1 MSKDTLTKGLRISEA
16 EQRQIENE
24 MIFRRINEKVGID
37 LDELDAMHTE
47 NGDFDLILDEDL
59 RLMFKCECSDE
70 NCDERI
76 PLKLSQYKK
85 IHRNRSTFIVQ
96 PDHEVDPIEEVTV
109 REKDYNVVIKNNT
122 TPEPNDVL
130 KDTTIDNR

>member
-1 MSKDTLTKGLRISEA
+1 MNISKA

-24 MIFRRINEKVGID
+24 MIFRRINEKVGKD
-37 LDELDAMHTE
+37 LDALDAMHTE
-47 NGDFDLILDEDL
+47 DGNFDLVRDEDL

-70 NCDERI
+70 SCDERI
-76 PLKLSQYKK
+76 SLKLSQYKS

-96 PDHEVDPIEEVTV
+96 PNHQVDPIEKVTIE
-109 REKDYNVVIKNNT
+109 EKNYSVVMKHNT

-130 KDTTIDNR
+130 KDTTVDNS